1 MAVYSARQVR
11 RLVESYAELT
21 EMKETHGPGLDA
33 LVQLIDLDRALNRL
47 ARKYREVV
55 LLHGQLGL
63 QQAPAAGELS
73 ISQPALAKRYRQ
85 GLDELHY
92 LINGGE

>member
-1 MAVYSARQVR
+1 VALYSDKQVR
-11 RLVESYAELT
+11 ALIEGYAELAALRD
-21 EMKETHGPGLDA
+21 THGPGLRA
-33 LVQLIDLDRALNRL
+33 LLQLADLDRALAQL

-63 QQAPAAGELS
+63 QQTFAAAELS

-85 GLDELHY
+85 GLEELTY